1 MSIKKVQHTQNFKKI
16 LIANRGEISCR
27 ITRTAHRLGIK
38 TVAVYSDADATALHV
53 EQADEAVRLGPA
65 PSRESYLCVDKII
78 AAAKATGAEAI
89 HPGYGFL
96 SENAAFA
103 QACHDAG
110 LVFIGPSPE
119 AITAMGS
126 KSGAKALMEKA
137 GVPLIPGYHG
147 DNQDEAFLLQQ
158 ARAIGFPVLLKASAG
173 GGGKGMRS
181 VFEEKEFSE
190 ALQAA
195 QRESL
200 NAFGDQRMLIEK
212 LLVEP
217 RHVEVQILADRH
229 GHAVYVFDRDCSIQ
243 RRHQKV
249 VEEAPAP
256 GLSAELRQAM
266 GDAAVRAAQ
275 AIAYEGAG
283 TLEFLVD
290 KNGHFYFMEMNT
302 RLQVEHPVSELISGL
317 DLVEQ
322 QLRVASGEALPFT
335 QQDLVPR
342 GHAVEVRLYAED
354 PANGFLP
361 STGTLRRF
369 EIPAG
374 EQARVDTGYR
384 EGDAVSV
391 YYDPM
396 MAKVIAWGEN
406 REQAIDHLLAT
417 LRQARIAGLRHNTAF
432 LTQLLDHPAFR
443 AGRLSTH
450 FIEHYEAELFP
461 ASSLPEKS
469 LLLLAALSFLKKSV
483 AGQGN
488 DQHSPWQ
495 QLQGFRISSTDPIGL
510 KIRRQEKLTEVFLTP
525 DNQGYR
531 YRIEGSEGIC
541 ALDNSPS
548 KNGTLILMLDGQRY
562 SLAAEPGSER
572 LDVYLQG
579 EHIELIH
586 VTRSG
591 NGQKASDDRHYNAP
605 MNGRIVAV
613 NVNAGDAV
621 KEGDTLLVMEA
632 MKMEHRIRA
641 HGDGK
646 VLAIAVAA
654 GDLVSEGRTLVALET
669 EVTAEKA

>member
-1 MSIKKVQHTQNFKKI
+1 MFKKI
-16 LIANRGEISCR
+16 LIANRGEISAR
-27 ITRTAHRLGIK
+27 ITRTAHRLGIQ
-38 TVAVYSDADATALHV
+38 TVAVHSDADASALHV
-53 EQADEAVRLGPA
+53 ERADEAVRLGPA

-103 QACHDAG
+103 QACRDAG
-110 LVFIGPSPE
+110 LVFIGPSPA

-158 ARAIGFPVLLKASAG
+158 ARDIGFPVLLKASAG

-195 QRESL
+195 QREAH

-217 RHVEVQILADRH
+217 RHVEVQILADSQ

-256 GLSAELRQAM
+256 GLSPELRKAM

-290 KNGHFYFMEMNT
+290 RNGHFYFMEMNT
-302 RLQVEHPVSELISGL
+302 RLQVEHPVSELVSGL
-317 DLVEQ
+317 DLVEL
-322 QLRVASGEALPFT
+322 QLRIASGEALPFT
-335 QQDLVPR
+335 QQDLQPH

-369 EIPAG
+369 DIPAG

-406 REQAIDHLLAT
+406 REQAIDRLLAT

-432 LTQLLDHPAFR
+432 LTHVLAHPAFR
-443 AGRLSTH
+443 AGQLSTH
-450 FIEHYEAELFP
+450 FIEQNEADLFP
-461 ASSLPEKS
+461 PLPLPEKS
-469 LLLLAALSFLKKSV
+469 LLLLAAMAFLQTRANSN
-483 AGQGN
+483 GN
-488 DQHSPWQ
+488 DAHSPWQ
-495 QLQGFRISSTDPIGL
+495 QLQGFRISRADPVKL
-510 KIRRQEKLTEVFLTP
+510 KIRLQDTVTDVFLTAAA
-525 DNQGYR
+525 DGYR
-531 YRIEGSEGIC
+531 YAIADSEGHA
-541 ALDNSPS
+541 ALDHAEAG
-548 KNGTLILMLDGQRY
+548 KFILAVDGRRQTV
-562 SLAAEPGSER
+562 AAEKAGNR
-572 LDVYLQG
+572 LDVFLQG
-579 EHIELIH
+579 EHVELLQ
-586 VTRSG
+586 VTQSRSD
-591 NGQKASDDRHYNAP
+591 NAASDDRHYNAP
-605 MNGRIVAV
+605 MNGRIVTV
-613 NVNAGDAV
+613 NVKAGDSV
-621 KEGDTLLVMEA
+621 KAGDTLLVMEA

-641 HGDGK
+641 HHDGK
-646 VLAIAVAA
+646 VLAIDIAA
-654 GDLVSEGRTLVALET
+654 GDLVSEGRTLAELET
-669 EVTAEKA
+669 STEAAGKAEKA